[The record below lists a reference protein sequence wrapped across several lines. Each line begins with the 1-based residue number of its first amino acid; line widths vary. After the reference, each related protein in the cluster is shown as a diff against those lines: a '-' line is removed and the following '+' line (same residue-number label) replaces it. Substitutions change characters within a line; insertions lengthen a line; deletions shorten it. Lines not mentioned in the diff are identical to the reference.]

1 MSKKIVSLQRTEQ
14 GVVAGYIGEDKIVL
28 EANKKEFF
36 VRRLFKKLNSLAKTI
51 IFIKEEDR
59 DVLAAYAEL
68 YCLAMPKFQ
77 LL

>member
-1 MSKKIVSLQRTEQ
+1 MSRKVVALQRTEQ

-36 VRRLFKKLNSLAKTI
+36 VRRLFKKLNSLARTI
-51 IFIKEEDR
+51 ILIKEEDR
-59 DVLAAYAEL
+59 DILATYAEQ